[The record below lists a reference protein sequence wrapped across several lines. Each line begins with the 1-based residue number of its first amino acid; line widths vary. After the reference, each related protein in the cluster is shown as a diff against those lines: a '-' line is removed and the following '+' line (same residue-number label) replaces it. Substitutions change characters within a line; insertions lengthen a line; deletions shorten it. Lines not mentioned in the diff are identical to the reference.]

1 MEDTLFAEVW
11 VEFLSREAGGR
22 RSPVGLD
29 DLGYRPH
36 LRVGDGEYLG
46 VEFVDGPEQP
56 TEPGESTFATVRFLY
71 APQVDYRALVEGA
84 QFEILEGGRTV
95 GHGHVVRR

>member
-1 MEDTLFAEVW
+1 MEDTPYAEVW

-22 RSPVGLD
+22 QNPVGLD

-56 TEPGESTFATVRFLY
+56 IEPGSSIFATVRFVY
-71 APQVDYRALVEGA
+71 APQVDYRALVQGA
-84 QFEILEGGRTV
+84 QFEILEGGHRV
-95 GHGHVVRR
+95 GRGHVVRR